1 MGANLRKKTDKT
13 KCFVSFL
20 IEARRK
26 RINDSSRRENMNYHE
41 LATNVSLIVKCS
53 SGRG

>member
-1 MGANLRKKTDKT
+1 LKTDAQLVDKLLSRVKLRKKTDKT

-26 RINDSSRRENMNYHE
+26 RINGSSRRENMNYHE
-41 LATNVSLIVKCS
+41 FFTN
-53 SGRG
+53 